1 MRLVKSAREL
11 TLPELRIRPVA
22 AAAKMDPMHQ
32 FQIAPLGGG
41 ELAASPFQ
49 FTNSA
54 LWMLIVLVAIVL
66 FMWGGTRRQLVPGRW
81 QAMVELV
88 AGFVGNITRQNIGPE
103 GRAYLPWIF
112 TAFMFIL
119 FSNWIGALPLAI
131 AGAHPFTVTSQFTVT
146 GVLSIAS
153 FAIVLAVGFWKH
165 GLHFFAL
172 FVPHGTPLAAQDV
185 LIAPIE
191 LDLVPCAPVQ
201 PRAAAVRGDVRR
213 PHPAR
218 GVRQLRRAGPQRRDA
233 DGSPMGW
240 IIAVLCFV
248 FVIGVNALEL
258 LVGAIQAF
266 VFALLTTL
274 YIKDAVHLH

>member
-1 MRLVKSAREL
+1 
-11 TLPELRIRPVA
+11 VA
-22 AAAKMDPMHQ
+22 AAAKIDPMHQ
-32 FQIAPLGGG
+32 FTISPVFGGDV
-41 ELAASPFQ
+41 AATPFQ

-54 LWMLIVLVAIVL
+54 LWMLIVLAAIVL
-66 FMWGGTRRQLVPGRW
+66 FMWGGTKRQLVPGRW
-81 QAMVELV
+81 QAAVEV
-88 AGFVGNITRQNIGPE
+88 MTGFLGGITRQNIGPE

-119 FSNWIGALPLAI
+119 FSNWIGAVPLALF
-131 AGAHPFTVTSQFTVT
+131 GPHPFTVTSQFTVT
-146 GVLSIAS
+146 GVLSVTS

-165 GLHFFAL
+165 GLHFFSL
-172 FVPHGTPLAAQDV
+172 FVPHGTPFVLKV

-191 LDLVPCAPVQ
+191 FVSFLVRPFSLGLRPFVAMFAGHILLEVFGNFVVQ
-201 PRAAAVRGDVRR
+201 G
-213 PHPAR
+213 
-218 GVRQLRRAGPQRRDA
+218 LNAGI

-240 IIAVLCFV
+240 AIAVLCFV

-266 VFALLTTL
+266 VFALLTAL